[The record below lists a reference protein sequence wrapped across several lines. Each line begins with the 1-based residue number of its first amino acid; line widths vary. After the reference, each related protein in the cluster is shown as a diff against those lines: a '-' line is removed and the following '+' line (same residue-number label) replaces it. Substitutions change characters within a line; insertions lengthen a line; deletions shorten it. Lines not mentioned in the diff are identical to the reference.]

1 MVYEYLIFKSASMR
15 RFFGVSKHSRFYYW
29 EMIYICFIK
38 WDNMDI
44 NSLTANRIKELRI
57 ESGKSQEMIAK
68 EMGLSKSAY
77 ERLENGKIDINLKS
91 LELVAKYYNLNVSE
105 LVTQK
110 NATSYHCDNSQALA
124 IQQGN
129 NQTFNFN
136 VTKEDIDKV
145 VEVLTKISKNPKAKK

>member
-1 MVYEYLIFKSASMR
+1 
-15 RFFGVSKHSRFYYW
+15 
-29 EMIYICFIK
+29 
-38 WDNMDI
+38 MDI
-44 NSLTANRIKELRI
+44 NSLTANKIKELRLDT
-57 ESGKSQEMIAK
+57 GKSQDEISK

-105 LVTQK
+105 LITQK
-110 NATSYHCDNSQALA
+110 TATSYHCEHSQALA

-136 VTKEDIDKV
+136 VSKEDLEKA
-145 VEVLTKISKNPKAKK
+145 VEVLTKIINGSKGKK